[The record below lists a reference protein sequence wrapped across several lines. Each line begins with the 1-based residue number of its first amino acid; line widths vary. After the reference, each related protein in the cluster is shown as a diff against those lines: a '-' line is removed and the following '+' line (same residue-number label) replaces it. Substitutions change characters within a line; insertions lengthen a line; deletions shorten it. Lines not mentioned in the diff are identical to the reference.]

1 MVVSLTWEI
10 MFLFAISVAV
20 GLSLTWEIMFY
31 LQYPLQLSYFLL
43 FGAYDLLIV
52 SCLPSSFLILPFIPS
67 LIIVW
72 L

>member
-1 MVVSLTWEI
+1 
-10 MFLFAISVAV
+10 
-20 GLSLTWEIMFY
+20 
-31 LQYPLQLSYFLL
+31 LQLSYFLL